1 MLPAV
6 GSIQSQHRQTV
17 GPRVASA
24 APKTLEG
31 QTLGCLQQYERRFND
46 PQEARAEDMLEI
58 RARRELAS
66 PLDSDES

>member
-1 MLPAV
+1 M
-6 GSIQSQHRQTV
+6 
-17 GPRVASA
+17 ASA

-66 PLDSDES
+66 LLDSDES